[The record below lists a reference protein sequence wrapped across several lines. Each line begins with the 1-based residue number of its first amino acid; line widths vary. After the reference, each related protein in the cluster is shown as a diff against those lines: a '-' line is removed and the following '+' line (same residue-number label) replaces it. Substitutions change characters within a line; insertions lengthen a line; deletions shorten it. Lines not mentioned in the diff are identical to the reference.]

1 MLGFYVFLE
10 LDSHEQAISSKPGVG
25 VTLSNVPLN
34 VNWELAVAEDRR
46 LVFLDALYNVAWLR
60 MVTFA

>member
-10 LDSHEQAISSKPGVG
+10 LDSHEQVISSKPRVG